1 MPPDHELLTLRSWRP
16 NILLIGQ
23 PTAAADLLPLV
34 LSLCRPPV
42 YELYGGR
49 LTAMPADGTVV
60 LHDLADLEPG
70 EQRALFRWLDIQG
83 GRVQVVSVAPTPIF
97 PRVADGEF
105 SEALFYRLNMVTMH
119 AADQVGDPPA
129 HSLVR
134 SRSDS
139 WAAGPA

>member
-1 MPPDHELLTLRSWRP
+1 MYSDDDLLSLRSWRP

-23 PTAAADLLPLV
+23 PAAADLLPLV
-34 LSLCRPPV
+34 LSRCRPPV
-42 YELYGGR
+42 YEIHGGR
-49 LTAMPADGTVV
+49 LSAMPADGTVV
-60 LHDLADLEPG
+60 LRDLDDLDPG

-119 AADQVGDPPA
+119 AADQ
-129 HSLVR
+129 
-134 SRSDS
+134 
-139 WAAGPA
+139 